1 MSNRSNSCLNCFQ
14 EWLFVCEDPILLEVS
29 LILLKED
36 LCELLNQGKGEN
48 TIKVE

>member
-1 MSNRSNSCLNCFQ
+1 M
-14 EWLFVCEDPILLEVS
+14 CENPILLEVS

-36 LCELLNQGKGEN
+36 LCELLNQGREEN